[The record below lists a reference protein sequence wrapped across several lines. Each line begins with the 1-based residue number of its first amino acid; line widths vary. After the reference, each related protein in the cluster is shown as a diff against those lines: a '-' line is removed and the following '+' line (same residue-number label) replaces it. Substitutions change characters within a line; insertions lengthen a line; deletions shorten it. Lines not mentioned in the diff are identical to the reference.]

1 MALPVAYSEVLL
13 LFQGVDERDQ
23 EVLVVEKSG
32 EQSDSLLNVG
42 PCCVGGLKTRGWV
55 KLLFICVTEVQCIP
69 RTNPFCHLCVS
80 SDLSIEHLIFPSTAF
95 DSAGTF
101 LLHPL
106 YIYIY
111 ISLSIPPDS
120 V

>member
-55 KLLFICVTEVQCIP
+55 KLLFICVTEGQ
-69 RTNPFCHLCVS
+69 
-80 SDLSIEHLIFPSTAF
+80 
-95 DSAGTF
+95 
-101 LLHPL
+101 
-106 YIYIY
+106 
-111 ISLSIPPDS
+111 
-120 V
+120 